1 MAYSHSLSPTD
12 SSEAQGGPCAGVQ
25 GNWALLVMDEFK
37 NEEDAKA
44 ASEDVIEY
52 LEQEDGR
59 TANQVS
65 ESIDE
70 IN

>member
-1 MAYSHSLSPTD
+1 
-12 SSEAQGGPCAGVQ
+12 
-25 GNWALLVMDEFK
+25 MDEFK